1 MAYGKVKL
9 GRKDREYIE
18 AVFSKHQDSLRLKLA
33 AATADPERAFY
44 QGAIVSYDEIL
55 AKLAGKQGKVPFSEE
70 ELKTLRGALFGWERR
85 DVAAAYGAALKSQD
99 ADVAKELAVRL
110 GHLEELDTILS
121 RPLILDRSQ
130 DAEDEEDEEEND
142 EDSGDAE
149 GAEGH

>member
-55 AKLAGKQGKVPFSEE
+55 VKLAGKQGKVPFSEE

-85 DVAAAYGAALKSQD
+85 EVAAAYGAALKSQD
-99 ADVAKELAVRL
+99 ADVAKELAARL

>member
-55 AKLAGKQGKVPFSEE
+55 VKLAGKQGKVPFSEE

-99 ADVAKELAVRL
+99 ADVAKELAARL

>member
-18 AVFSKHQDSLRLKLA
+18 VVFAKQQDSLRLKLA

-44 QGAIVSYDEIL
+44 QEAIVSYDEIL
-55 AKLAGKQGKVPFSEE
+55 VKLAGKRGKVPFSEE

-85 DVAAAYGAALKSQD
+85 DVAAAYGEALKSQD
-99 ADVAKELAVRL
+99 ADVAKELAAKL
-110 GHLEELDTILS
+110 AHLEELDITLS

-130 DAEDEEDEEEND
+130 DAEDEEDEND